1 MTGRLIAVFL
11 SLGGLVSSARAVT
24 PGMEYGE
31 RALADG
37 LWEIAGLFES
47 FHDARIVAGR
57 VLDRGG
63 TIVAGPNAGR
73 RADDPGAFGTAL
85 KQRSIETFSLRLAAF
100 DGAWLQSLDVASME
114 QMDPGA
120 LTAALAERAHGNGRI
135 IATPFLEGET
145 QQEP

>member
-1 MTGRLIAVFL
+1 VVIDSAVVPR
-11 SLGGLVSSARAVT
+11 G
-24 PGMEYGE
+24 
-31 RALADG
+31 DDW
-37 LWEIAGLFES
+37 LWEVAGLFES

-57 VLDRGG
+57 VLDQGG

-85 KQRSIETFSLRLAAF
+85 KQRSTETFSLRLAEF

-114 QMDPGA
+114 QMTPAA
-120 LTAALAERAHGNGRI
+120 LTAALADRARANGRI
-135 IATPFLEGET
+135 IATPFLEGGT